1 MPATQKSRQHS
12 PFYVLAGF
20 RLISVF
26 HSRFTIDDSRGD
38 TGGQMINQERIKN
51 LLLELVQIDSHSRKE
66 REVAEHI
73 KKYCEEM
80 GAQVEIDDAGE
91 KVGGNSGNVIARFG
105 GTIPGAQPIM
115 MSAHMDTVVPG
126 EGVKPIVEGDIIRTD
141 GTTVLGGDDKSG
153 CVVII
158 EVIRCLQEQ
167 KIPHTAIEAI
177 FSICEEVGLLGAK
190 NVDVSKLK
198 AKYGI
203 VFDSDDPGFLFTK
216 GPSSNHMEFKIYGLE
231 SHAGVAP
238 EEGISAIKIAAEGIA
253 AMKLG
258 RIDQETTA
266 NIGLIHGG
274 MATNIIP
281 NLVVLHGEARSH
293 SEEKREGHTQ
303 NMEKCLED
311 AAAKYEVTV
320 AGKAT
325 KARVES
331 HIERDYSSMDVP
343 DSSHV
348 VQLVIQAA
356 RRMGLDVK
364 TMASGGG
371 CDANVFNRKGIEC
384 ANLGTGM
391 RPIHT
396 VKEWLDV
403 KDMYAAAEMTREMMK
418 LNGEMAT
425 SL

>member
-1 MPATQKSRQHS
+1 
-12 PFYVLAGF
+12 
-20 RLISVF
+20 
-26 HSRFTIDDSRGD
+26 
-38 TGGQMINQERIKN
+38 MINQDRIKN

-66 REVAEHI
+66 RDVAQRI
-73 KKYCEEM
+73 KKYCEDM
-80 GAQVEIDDAGE
+80 GAQVEIDDAGA
-91 KVGGNSGNVIARFG
+91 KVGGNTGNVIARFAG
-105 GTIPGAQPIM
+105 NISNAQPIM

-153 CVVII
+153 CAVII

-167 KIPHTAIEAI
+167 NIPHTPIEAI

-190 NVDVSKLK
+190 NVDVSRIKS
-198 AKYGI
+198 KYGI

-216 GPSSNHMEFKIYGLE
+216 GPSSNHMEFRVHGLE

-238 EEGISAIKIAAEGIA
+238 EEGISAIKVAAEGIA

-266 NIGLIHGG
+266 NIGQIEGG

-281 NLVVLHGEARSH
+281 NLAVLKGEARSH
-293 SEEKREGHTQ
+293 SEEKLEAQTQ
-303 NMEKCLED
+303 HMLKCLQD
-311 AAAKYEVTV
+311 AAARYEVSV
-320 AGKAT
+320 NGKTT
-325 KARVES
+325 KSSVEA

-391 RPIHT
+391 RAIHT
-396 VKEWLDV
+396 VNEWLDV
-403 KDMYAAAEMTREMMK
+403 KDMYASAEMTLEIMK
-418 LNGEMAT
+418 LNGEIAGR
-425 SL
+425 SK

>member
-1 MPATQKSRQHS
+1 
-12 PFYVLAGF
+12 
-20 RLISVF
+20 
-26 HSRFTIDDSRGD
+26 
-38 TGGQMINQERIKN
+38 MINQERIKN

-66 REVAEHI
+66 RDVAQRI

-80 GAQVEIDDAGE
+80 GGQVEIDDAGE
-91 KVGGNSGNVIARFG
+91 KVGGNTGNVIARFP
-105 GTIPGAQPIM
+105 GTIREAPPIM

-153 CVVII
+153 CAVII
-158 EVIRCLQEQ
+158 EVINCLQEQ
-167 KIPHTAIEAI
+167 NIPHAPIEAI

-198 AKYGI
+198 SKHGI

-216 GPSSNHMEFKIYGLE
+216 GPSSNHMEFKIHGLE

-238 EEGISAIKIAAEGIA
+238 EEGISAIKIAAEA
-253 AMKLG
+253 LAVMNLG

-266 NIGLIHGG
+266 NIGQIEGG

-281 NLVVLHGEARSH
+281 NLVVLKGEARSH
-293 SEEKREGHTQ
+293 NEQKLEAQTQ
-303 NMEKCLED
+303 HMLKCLQD
-311 AAAKYEVTV
+311 AAERYQVTTN
-320 AGKAT
+320 GKTTRAS
-325 KARVES
+325 VEA

-343 DSSHV
+343 DSSYV
-348 VQLVIQAA
+348 VKLVLQAA
-356 RRMGLDVK
+356 KRMGLDVK

-391 RPIHT
+391 RAIHT

-403 KDMYAAAEMTREMMK
+403 KDMYASAEMTIEIMK
-418 LNGEMAT
+418 LNGELAAG
-425 SL
+425 SR

>member
-1 MPATQKSRQHS
+1 
-12 PFYVLAGF
+12 
-20 RLISVF
+20 
-26 HSRFTIDDSRGD
+26 
-38 TGGQMINQERIKN
+38 MINQERIKN

-66 REVAEHI
+66 RDVAERI
-73 KKYCEEM
+73 KKYCEAM
-80 GAQVEIDDAGE
+80 GAEVEIDDAGE
-91 KVGGNSGNVIARFG
+91 KVGGNSGNVIARFP
-105 GTIPGAQPIM
+105 GTIPGADTIM

-153 CVVII
+153 CAVII
-158 EVIRCLQEQ
+158 ETIRCLQEQ
-167 KIPHTAIEAI
+167 NVPHTPIEAV

-198 AKYGI
+198 SKFGI

-216 GPSSNHMEFKIYGLE
+216 GPSANHMEYRIHGLE

-238 EEGISAIKIAAEGIA
+238 EDGISAIKIAAEAITV
-253 AMKLG
+253 MKLG
-258 RIDQETTA
+258 RIDAETTA
-266 NIGLIHGG
+266 NIGEIHGG

-281 NLVVLHGEARSH
+281 NLVVLKGEARSH
-293 SEEKREGHTQ
+293 SEEKLTAQTEH
-303 NMEKCLED
+303 MEKCFQD

-320 AGKAT
+320 EGKTT
-325 KARVES
+325 KASVEA
-331 HIERDYSSMDVP
+331 HVQREYSSMDVS

-348 VQLVIQAA
+348 VQLVLKAA
-356 RRMGLDVK
+356 ARMGLDVK

-371 CDANVFNRKGIEC
+371 CDANIFNRRGIEC

-391 RPIHT
+391 RAIHT

-403 KDMYAAAEMTREMMK
+403 KDMYAAAEMTVEILK

-425 SL
+425 K

>member
-1 MPATQKSRQHS
+1 
-12 PFYVLAGF
+12 
-20 RLISVF
+20 
-26 HSRFTIDDSRGD
+26 
-38 TGGQMINQERIKN
+38 MINQERIKN

-66 REVAEHI
+66 RDVAQRI
-73 KKYCEEM
+73 KQHCEEM
-80 GAQVEIDDAGE
+80 GGQVEIDDAGE
-91 KVGGNSGNVIARFG
+91 KVGGNTGNVIARFP
-105 GTIPGAQPIM
+105 GTIPDAPPIM

-153 CVVII
+153 CAVIV
-158 EVIRCLQEQ
+158 EVIKCLQEQ
-167 KIPHTAIEAI
+167 NIPHAPIEAI

-198 AKYGI
+198 SKHGI

-216 GPSSNHMEFKIYGLE
+216 GPSSNHMEFRVHGLE

-238 EEGISAIKIAAEGIA
+238 EEGISAIKIAGEALA
-253 AMKLG
+253 VMNLG

-266 NIGLIHGG
+266 NIGQIEGG

-281 NLVVLHGEARSH
+281 NLVVLKGEARSH
-293 SEEKREGHTQ
+293 SEQQLEAQTQ
-303 NMEKCLED
+303 HMLKCLQD
-311 AAAKYEVTV
+311 AAGKYQVT
-320 AGKAT
+320 ASGKTTRAT
-325 KARVES
+325 VEAN
-331 HIERDYSSMDVP
+331 IARDYSSMDVP
-343 DSSHV
+343 DSSYV
-348 VQLVIQAA
+348 VQLVVQAA
-356 RRMGLDVK
+356 KRMGLDVK

-391 RPIHT
+391 RAIHT

-403 KDMYAAAEMTREMMK
+403 KDMYASAEMTLEIMK
-418 LNGEMAT
+418 LNGELAV
-425 SL
+425 SSR

>member
-1 MPATQKSRQHS
+1 
-12 PFYVLAGF
+12 
-20 RLISVF
+20 
-26 HSRFTIDDSRGD
+26 
-38 TGGQMINQERIKN
+38 MINQERIKN

-66 REVAEHI
+66 RDVAQRI
-73 KKYCEEM
+73 KQHCEEM
-80 GAQVEIDDAGE
+80 GGQVEIDDAGE
-91 KVGGNSGNVIARFG
+91 KVGGNTGNVIARFP
-105 GTIPGAQPIM
+105 GTIREAPPIM

-153 CVVII
+153 CAVII
-158 EVIRCLQEQ
+158 EVINCLQEQ
-167 KIPHTAIEAI
+167 NLPHAPIEAI

-198 AKYGI
+198 SKHGI

-216 GPSSNHMEFKIYGLE
+216 GPSSNHMEFKIHGLE

-238 EEGISAIKIAAEGIA
+238 EEGISAIKIAGEALA
-253 AMKLG
+253 VMNLG

-266 NIGLIHGG
+266 NIGQIEGG

-281 NLVVLHGEARSH
+281 NLVVLKGEARSH
-293 SEEKREGHTQ
+293 SEQKLEAQTQ
-303 NMEKCLED
+303 HMKKCLED
-311 AAAKYEVTV
+311 AAAKYKVTV
-320 AGKAT
+320 AGKTT
-325 KARVES
+325 KASVES

-348 VQLVIQAA
+348 VQLVIKAA
-356 RRMGLDVK
+356 ARMGLDVN

-371 CDANVFNRKGIEC
+371 CDANVFNRKGIAC

-391 RPIHT
+391 RAIHT

-403 KDMYAAAEMTREMMK
+403 RDMYASAEMTIEIMK
-418 LNGEMAT
+418 LNGELAVG
-425 SL
+425 SR

>member
-1 MPATQKSRQHS
+1 
-12 PFYVLAGF
+12 
-20 RLISVF
+20 
-26 HSRFTIDDSRGD
+26 
-38 TGGQMINQERIKN
+38 MINQERIKN

-66 REVAEHI
+66 RDVARRI

-80 GAQVEIDDAGE
+80 GGQVEIDDAGE
-91 KVGGNSGNVIARFG
+91 KVGGNTGNVIARFP
-105 GTIPGAQPIM
+105 GTIREAPPIM

-153 CVVII
+153 CAVII
-158 EVIRCLQEQ
+158 EVINCLQEQ
-167 KIPHTAIEAI
+167 NIPHAPIEAI

-198 AKYGI
+198 SKHGI

-216 GPSSNHMEFKIYGLE
+216 GPSSNHMEFKIHGLE

-238 EEGISAIKIAAEGIA
+238 EEGISAIKIAAEA
-253 AMKLG
+253 LAVMNLG

-266 NIGLIHGG
+266 NIGQIEGG

-281 NLVVLHGEARSH
+281 NLVVLKGEARSH
-293 SEEKREGHTQ
+293 NEQKLEAQTQ
-303 NMEKCLED
+303 HMLKCLQD
-311 AAAKYEVTV
+311 AAERYQVTTN
-320 AGKAT
+320 GKTTRAS
-325 KARVES
+325 VEA

-343 DSSHV
+343 DSSYV
-348 VQLVIQAA
+348 VKLVLQAA
-356 RRMGLDVK
+356 KRMGLDVK

-391 RPIHT
+391 RAIHT

-403 KDMYAAAEMTREMMK
+403 KDMYASAEMTIEIMK
-418 LNGEMAT
+418 LNGELAAG
-425 SL
+425 SR